1 MIKLSQVIFSGE
13 KKPIKKAIARPFFIY
28 QKIYDFNLF
37 AYPLINKIPRFHK
50 QVLGK
55 YILEICT
62 LLLVLVIKANKEKGQ
77 VRKNLQQKISYNLD
91 CLRIIIRLTKDL
103 KFISIKNYLAASEKL
118 NEIGRM
124 LSSWIKI

>member
-13 KKPIKKAIARPFFIY
+13 KKPIKKPAAKPFFVY

-37 AYPLINKIPRFHK
+37 VYPLINKIPRFHK

-62 LLLVLVIKANKEKGQ
+62 LLLVLVIKANKERGQ
-77 VRKNLQQKISYNLD
+77 TRKNLQQKISYNLD
-91 CLRIIIRLTKDL
+91 CLRILIRLTKDL
-103 KFISIKNYLAASEKL
+103 KFISIKNYLAAAEKL

-124 LSSWIKI
+124 LSSWMKV